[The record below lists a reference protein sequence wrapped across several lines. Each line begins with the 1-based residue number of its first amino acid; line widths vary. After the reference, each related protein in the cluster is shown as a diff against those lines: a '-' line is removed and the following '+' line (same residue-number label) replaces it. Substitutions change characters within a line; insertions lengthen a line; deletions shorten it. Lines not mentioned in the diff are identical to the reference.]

1 MTTIVT
7 RSSATALWLE
17 LVREAAQR
25 AGARLDEDLESYLVF
40 TLMRHL
46 GDAPLGQRIMA
57 LELLEALL
65 KDGRQ
70 REQELRDVGDRCLLI
85 AGLYPQLAERRHVP
99 LRYFLDL
106 GRGAYDQLGCEL
118 RATLAALYAQLAR
131 AFAQLVRVL
140 LEVRRLSGDWPG
152 LALLDRHDLLLADAS
167 GTVVPEGDVFSGAIL
182 VAGPAR
188 RQ

>member
-1 MTTIVT
+1 LPILTGN
-7 RSSATALWLE
+7 SSTQLWHE
-17 LVREAAQR
+17 LVREAAQG
-25 AGARLDEDLESYLVF
+25 AHARLSEDLESYLVF

-85 AGLYPQLAERRHVP
+85 AGLYPQLARRRHVP

-118 RATLAALYAQLAR
+118 RAALAALYAQLAR
-131 AFAQLVRVL
+131 AFADLVRVL
-140 LEVRRLSGDWPG
+140 LEVRRLSGTWPG
-152 LALLDRHDLLLADAS
+152 LDPIDRHDLLLADGAGAS
-167 GTVVPEGDVFSGAIL
+167 EDDAFPGAIL
-182 VAGPAR
+182 VPAPAR

>member
-7 RSSATALWLE
+7 RGSATALWLE

-118 RATLAALYAQLAR
+118 RAALAALYAQLAR

-152 LALLDRHDLLLADAS
+152 LAPLDRHDLLLADAT
-167 GTVVPEGDVFSGAIL
+167 GTAASDGDVFSGAIL
-182 VAGPAR
+182 VPAPSR

>member
-7 RSSATALWLE
+7 HGSATALWLE
-17 LVREAAQR
+17 LVREAAER

-46 GDAPLGQRIMA
+46 GDAPLGHRIMA
-57 LELLEALL
+57 LELLEAVL

-70 REQELRDVGDRCLLI
+70 RQLELRDVGDRCLLI

-106 GRGAYDQLGCEL
+106 GSGAYDQLGCEL
-118 RATLAALYAQLAR
+118 RAAVSALYAQLAR
-131 AFAQLVRVL
+131 AFGQLVRVL
-140 LEVRRLSGDWPG
+140 LEVRRLSGNWSG
-152 LALLDRHDLLLADAS
+152 LAPLDRHDLLLGAAS
-167 GTVVPEGDVFSGAIL
+167 STVAPDGDVFSGAIL
-182 VAGPAR
+182 VPAPSR